1 MEFFRMGGFPLLVI
15 VVFGAMGVV
24 NAARFAWAPGPG
36 RVGYQV
42 ALGAAVLLA
51 GIGGVAIDLI
61 AVSVQVPA
69 HPEWIAESGLALLL
83 LQGLGEALTP
93 LVLACGVLIAQA
105 LLVALGL
112 RRLGG
117 A

>member
-1 MEFFRMGGFPLLVI
+1 MEFFRMGGFPMLVI
-15 VVFGAMGVV
+15 VVFGLLGVV

-36 RVGYQV
+36 RVAYQV
-42 ALGAAVLLA
+42 AIGVSVLFA
-51 GIGGVAIDLI
+51 GVGGVAIDLI
-61 AVSVQVPA
+61 AVAVQVPQ
-69 HPEWIAESGLALLL
+69 HPEWIADAGLPLVL

-112 RRLGG
+112 RRLAG
-117 A
+117 

>member
-1 MEFFRMGGFPLLVI
+1 MAFFAMGGFPMLVI
-15 VVFGAMGVV
+15 VVFGLLGVI

-42 ALGAAVLLA
+42 ALGVAILFA
-51 GIGGVAIDLI
+51 GIGGMAVDLVT
-61 AVSVQVPA
+61 VSTQVPA
-69 HPEWIAESGLALLL
+69 HPEWIAESGL
-83 LQGLGEALTP
+83 GLIVLVGVGESLTP
-93 LVLACGVLIAQA
+93 LVLASGVIIAQA

-112 RRLGG
+112 RRLH